1 MLVHQHD
8 RHSIKNESG
17 ACVGSWVAELCS
29 RLRAF
34 EAGGGGNTAADSLS
48 SPSSEFTGMLQLLK
62 ATLQAT
68 ELFMGRHQDLA
79 KLVHQLI
86 VMQAMPDDEGSPV
99 SLLESLIK
107 TLCSGAAISTAHA
120 YKVAFI
126 LRICVAR
133 HTDWRLSE
141 ELFDTHCLL
150 GIVSSVLEDALRQ
163 KQAVLAQRML
173 CPVAWPDQEQPHGAS
188 QAETTAAVPMRVKI
202 VGPLVNAFQPLI
214 SGRVWDSCGAA
225 KAGQQ
230 LSAEEPAEVARRSA
244 KAYLESVRAGMGA
257 DRAPAVAV

>member
-1 MLVHQHD
+1 
-8 RHSIKNESG
+8 
-17 ACVGSWVAELCS
+17 
-29 RLRAF
+29 
-34 EAGGGGNTAADSLS
+34 
-48 SPSSEFTGMLQLLK
+48 MLQLLK

-79 KLVHQLI
+79 KLVHKLI
-86 VMQAMPDDEGSPV
+86 VMQATPEDGGSPV

-133 HTDWRLSE
+133 HADWGLSF
-141 ELFDTHCLL
+141 ELFDTCCLL
-150 GIVSSVLEDALRQ
+150 GVVWSVLEDALRQ

-173 CPVAWPDQEQPHGAS
+173 CTVAWPDQEQPHAAS
-188 QAETTAAVPMRVKI
+188 QAELTAAVPMRIKI
-202 VGPLVNAFQPLI
+202 VGPLVKAFRPLI

-225 KAGQQ
+225 EARQQ
-230 LSAEEPAEVARRSA
+230 LLAKEPAEMARRSA
-244 KAYLESVRAGMGA
+244 EAYLESVGAGMAA
-257 DRAPAVAV
+257 DKAPAVAV